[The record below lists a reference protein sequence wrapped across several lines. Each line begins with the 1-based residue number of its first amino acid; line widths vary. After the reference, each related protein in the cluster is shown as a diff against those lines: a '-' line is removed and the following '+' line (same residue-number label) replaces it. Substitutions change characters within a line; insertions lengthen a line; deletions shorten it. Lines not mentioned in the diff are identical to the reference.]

1 MLSQR
6 ICQQR
11 LAANTRRFST
21 KTAEREPDN
30 NCMIIWI
37 NGAFG
42 SGKTQTAFELNRRLD
57 NSFVYDPE
65 NIGYFFRRNEPAGI
79 LKNNFQ
85 DEPLW
90 RMFNYEIIKH
100 IVSKYNG
107 YVIIPMTLYNKNYFE
122 EIIGKLRDEHIKID
136 HYILGANRETI
147 LKRLSKRLEKK
158 DGWAAKQIDNCISG
172 FNELPG
178 ESFYI
183 DTNTLSVYDVV
194 EEIAVKSSLALKK
207 DRDIKIVR
215 KIKRII
221 VQIKHIRLF
230 V

>member
-1 MLSQR
+1 MKWESE
-6 ICQQR
+6 
-11 LAANTRRFST
+11 NTY
-21 KTAEREPDN
+21 
-30 NCMIIWI
+30 MIIWI

-65 NIGYFFRRNEPAGI
+65 NIGYFFRRNEPAEI
-79 LKNNFQ
+79 LKKNFQ

-100 IVSKYNG
+100 IVSEYNG
-107 YVIIPMTLYNKNYFE
+107 YVIIPMTIYNKNYFE

-136 HYILGANRETI
+136 HYILGASRETI

-158 DGWAAKQIDNCISG
+158 DGWAAKQIDNCING
-172 FNELPG
+172 FNELISK
-178 ESFYI
+178 SFYI
-183 DTNTLSVYDVV
+183 DTNKLSIYDVV
-194 EEIAVKSSLALKK
+194 EEIAVKSGLALKK
-207 DRDIKIVR
+207 DRDINIIR

-221 VQIKHIRLF
+221 VQIKHVRLF